1 MLVVDLEP
9 GTMDSVRSAPYTTLL
24 MLILNFCLGAKL
36 VDSVLDV
43 VRKEAESS
51 DSLLGGRNRFWHGH
65 PAYLQDS

>member
-1 MLVVDLEP
+1 
-9 GTMDSVRSAPYTTLL
+9 